1 MLDKVKLAL
10 RINHDL
16 LDDDINDTISTARAE
31 LIRSGVSA
39 DVANSNL
46 DIVQM
51 AIKTYCLYVYAS
63 TDKLKDGN
71 IKEILVDQYGKIKEK
86 NANGEETNVESEGLV
101 VVLEIVN
108 ALSDVNQEK
117 LIYDL
122 LGGIL
127 GKKTKEIAEQD
138 LQTTVSDLKAIAEQN
153 DLQSFFNLAYQLT
166 K

>member
-1 MLDKVKLAL
+1 MRKINTSDVFKLARL
-10 RINHDL
+10 MKH
-16 LDDDINDTISTARAE
+16 
-31 LIRSGVSA
+31 
-39 DVANSNL
+39 
-46 DIVQM
+46 
-51 AIKTYCLYVYAS
+51 
-63 TDKLKDGN
+63 GN
-71 IKEILVDQYGKIKEK
+71 IKEILVEQYGKIKEK

-138 LQTTVSDLKAIAEQN
+138 LQTTVSDLKDIAEQN